1 MSRRSEN
8 TQAMN
13 LAGQHIGEVIRW
25 THDLGSGRVHAVLIT
40 YTMRPDRAIPAHAAL
55 WEIRGD
61 RLVWLASAYRS
72 EPPNTREDKI
82 REWVTAELVGPAMLT
97 PPVNTV

>member
-25 THDLGSGRVHAVLIT
+25 TDDLGSGRVHAVLT
-40 YTMRPDRAIPAHAAL
+40 GELRQVYHTAGETVLNVCSAVYDTSGSMEEYGLAPD
-55 WEIRGD
+55 
-61 RLVWLASAYRS
+61 
-72 EPPNTREDKI
+72 TRVLILGTDE
-82 REWVTAELVGPAMLT
+82 VAEFRHT
-97 PPVNTV
+97 S

>member
-25 THDLGSGRVHAVLIT
+25 TDDLGSGRVHAVLT
-40 YTMRPDRAIPAHAAL
+40 GELRQVLSHR
-55 WEIRGD
+55 RGD
-61 RLVWLASAYRS
+61 RAQRLFGGL
-72 EPPNTREDKI
+72 
-82 REWVTAELVGPAMLT
+82 
-97 PPVNTV
+97 